1 MPEALMR
8 DSGALVEAS
17 GLTKR
22 FGQTLALSD
31 VSIAI
36 EPHSSTGLVG
46 RNGAGKSTLVSL
58 LTGMTSPDTGTI
70 RFSGTPA
77 PNIRNRMAWRDR
89 VACLYQRST
98 IVPELSVGENLF
110 LNDQSRRPWINW
122 KQLHLRAQEVLD
134 RYELGVRSRDL
145 AGQLDVESRQMLEI
159 ARALSRGTR
168 FIILDEPTAKLDGV
182 GVGRLF
188 ERMAKLKEDGV
199 TFLYISHHL
208 QEVFEVCS
216 SVIVLRDG
224 QVTLSASTAEVSRE
238 VLIEAMTGDGRP
250 VSSVL
255 SSATPT
261 TLGETVLRVRGLS
274 RVNAFQNLS
283 FEVRAGEIVG
293 FVGSASS
300 GAMEMG
306 RCLSGLS
313 AYVEGDILVGNQ
325 TVKTGSV
332 PDFIEKG
339 VGSVPQDRQREGFV
353 ASMSIADNITLPAS
367 KRLGRFGLISATKS
381 QMLVEGLVEQLDVK
395 ASSIGEPVSGLSGGN
410 QQKVVLGRA
419 LSTSPKVL
427 VLMNP
432 TVGVDIKSK
441 AALMDA
447 IVDTARRG
455 TAVVLITED
464 VEDLEPCRYVYVL
477 FRGQVTHRFESGWKE
492 SDLVAAV
499 EGLKGERI
507 DEDSF

>member
-1 MPEALMR
+1 
-8 DSGALVEAS
+8 
-17 GLTKR
+17 
-22 FGQTLALSD
+22 
-31 VSIAI
+31 
-36 EPHSSTGLVG
+36 
-46 RNGAGKSTLVSL
+46 
-58 LTGMTSPDTGTI
+58 
-70 RFSGTPA
+70 
-77 PNIRNRMAWRDR
+77 
-89 VACLYQRST
+89 
-98 IVPELSVGENLF
+98 
-110 LNDQSRRPWINW
+110 
-122 KQLHLRAQEVLD
+122 
-134 RYELGVRSRDL
+134 
-145 AGQLDVESRQMLEI
+145 
-159 ARALSRGTR
+159 
-168 FIILDEPTAKLDGV
+168 
-182 GVGRLF
+182 
-188 ERMAKLKEDGV
+188 
-199 TFLYISHHL
+199 
-208 QEVFEVCS
+208 
-216 SVIVLRDG
+216 
-224 QVTLSASTAEVSRE
+224 
-238 VLIEAMTGDGRP
+238 
-250 VSSVL
+250 
-255 SSATPT
+255 
-261 TLGETVLRVRGLS
+261 
-274 RVNAFQNLS
+274 
-283 FEVRAGEIVG
+283 
-293 FVGSASS
+293 
-300 GAMEMG
+300 MEMG

>member
-1 MPEALMR
+1 
-8 DSGALVEAS
+8 
-17 GLTKR
+17 
-22 FGQTLALSD
+22 
-31 VSIAI
+31 
-36 EPHSSTGLVG
+36 
-46 RNGAGKSTLVSL
+46 
-58 LTGMTSPDTGTI
+58 
-70 RFSGTPA
+70 
-77 PNIRNRMAWRDR
+77 
-89 VACLYQRST
+89 
-98 IVPELSVGENLF
+98 
-110 LNDQSRRPWINW
+110 
-122 KQLHLRAQEVLD
+122 
-134 RYELGVRSRDL
+134 
-145 AGQLDVESRQMLEI
+145 MLEI